1 MAAAGRVGAAAKV
14 VDVPD
19 AGVVVQA
26 AIQSR
31 RPYIYP
37 LATIPQLVQNLKVGD
52 KFKSQDDC
60 KAVIGA
66 LAIFHN
72 TPFRNFDPNRPTR
85 VGARCICGESCSWG
99 IRFAVTT
106 EDSGSGP
113 MWVVKSYDA
122 DHTGQQCAAATFKTH
137 PYNPPYSRFLIAH
150 TLLGV
155 VSSTKKTP
163 AQMVQDTLKNYLP
176 YAVSASYCHIVM

>member
-72 TPFRNFDPNRPTR
+72 TPFRNFNPNRPTR

-99 IRFAVTT
+99 IRFAGVFSLDFFCRKLKQSWY
-106 EDSGSGP
+106 ER
-113 MWVVKSYDA
+113 
-122 DHTGQQCAAATFKTH
+122 CFAATAPLH
-137 PYNPPYSRFLIAH
+137 LPPESFIH
-150 TLLGV
+150 
-155 VSSTKKTP
+155 
-163 AQMVQDTLKNYLP
+163 VQK
-176 YAVSASYCHIVM
+176 IR